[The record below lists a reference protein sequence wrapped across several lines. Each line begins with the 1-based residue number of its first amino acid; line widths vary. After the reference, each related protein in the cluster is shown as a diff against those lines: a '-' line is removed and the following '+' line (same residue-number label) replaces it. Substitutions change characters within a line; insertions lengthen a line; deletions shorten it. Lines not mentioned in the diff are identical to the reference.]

1 MLFDSRLNSQ
11 TLLDLAV
18 VDAKE
23 DKGKK
28 EIIRAAIYAVTDIEE
43 NFTSKGMIADC
54 NIHNPTA
61 SDNEEQPHA
70 HILLT
75 LREIDEQGKWKPKSR
90 KEYIL
95 VLQRCVDLFF

>member
-11 TLLDLAV
+11 ALLDLAV

-43 NFTSKGMIADC
+43 NND
-54 NIHNPTA
+54 
-61 SDNEEQPHA
+61 
-70 HILLT
+70 
-75 LREIDEQGKWKPKSR
+75 
-90 KEYIL
+90 
-95 VLQRCVDLFF
+95 